1 MKKFYYD
8 KIGVNLLL
16 INIIFLLFKDSAKSG
31 NISEQPTAP
40 VEYTKRGPKKILLLL
55 VGIISLILAIVGIFL
70 PLLPTT
76 PFLLLSATC
85 FAKSSERLYNW
96 LMNHKHFG
104 AIIKNYRGKKAVS
117 LHSKIYAL
125 VLLWTTI
132 LSSAI
137 FFVPIFWVKVLLLCI
152 ASAVTY
158 HILRLKTLR

>member
-1 MKKFYYD
+1 
-8 KIGVNLLL
+8 
-16 INIIFLLFKDSAKSG
+16 
-31 NISEQPTAP
+31 
-40 VEYTKRGPKKILLLL
+40 LLLL
-55 VGIISLILAIVGIFL
+55 AGIISLILAIIGIFL

-76 PFLLLSATC
+76 PFLLLSAAC

-96 LMNHKHFG
+96 LMNHKYFG
-104 AIIKNYRGKKAVS
+104 PIIRNYREKKSVS

-137 FFVPIFWVKVLLLCI
+137 FFVTILWIKVLLVFI